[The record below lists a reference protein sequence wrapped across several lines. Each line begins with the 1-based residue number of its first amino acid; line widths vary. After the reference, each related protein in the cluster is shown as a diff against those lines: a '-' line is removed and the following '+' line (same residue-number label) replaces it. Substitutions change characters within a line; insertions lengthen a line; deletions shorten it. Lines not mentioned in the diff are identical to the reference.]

1 MATETQ
7 LNPFNILLNEI
18 IVLIIK
24 ALLITTIYGM
34 LPNSLLVNIF
44 LLFETMFP
52 IDKNGQGGGG
62 ELPKI
67 RQYVHAY

>member
-1 MATETQ
+1 
-7 LNPFNILLNEI
+7 
-18 IVLIIK
+18 
-24 ALLITTIYGM
+24 M

-52 IDKNGQGGGG
+52 IYKMVKGGGS
-62 ELPKI
+62 PKI